1 MDIQERYF
9 VAIAATICL
18 VLIGVGFLAF
28 EPTGLPSLITT
39 DEVPSTSCADA
50 SPPGIR

>member
-1 MDIQERYF
+1 LGDIPMDIQERYF

-28 EPTGLPSLITT
+28 
-39 DEVPSTSCADA
+39 D
-50 SPPGIR
+50 